1 MMKKRQSKNIKER
14 KFTYSIPNY
23 SQLINK
29 IIKVVTIL
37 PERKSEYKLRIP
49 SQTDNLELIRDFVSK
64 LASKVGFSEED
75 VGKIELAVD
84 EACTNVI
91 KHAYKKDV
99 SKPIDIVI
107 KIDFNKFTIVIT
119 DRGKGFD
126 PSRLKMP
133 NMKEYL
139 AELRV
144 GGLGIYLMRSLMD
157 KVDYEI
163 KPGVKNKVTMVKYF
177 LSDDKLTKTATGT

>member
-1 MMKKRQSKNIKER
+1 
-14 KFTYSIPNY
+14 
-23 SQLINK
+23 
-29 IIKVVTIL
+29 L
-37 PERKSEYKLRIP
+37 PKRKSEYKLRIP

-107 KIDFNKFTIVIT
+107 KIGYAV
-119 DRGKGFD
+119 GKLTLLDIFRL
-126 PSRLKMP
+126 PLFHHQRSR
-133 NMKEYL
+133 KEW
-139 AELRV
+139 ENQV
-144 GGLGIYLMRSLMD
+144 NQILGRSL
-157 KVDYEI
+157 V
-163 KPGVKNKVTMVKYF
+163 
-177 LSDDKLTKTATGT
+177 SCW